1 MQVVVVITFC
11 RSRNSMILFQF
22 STPLEKLY
30 VLKLT
35 VMTVSEVQGICFSTC
50 LEA

>member
-1 MQVVVVITFC
+1 MQVFVITFC
-11 RSRNSMILFQF
+11 SSHNLMFLFQF

-35 VMTVSEVQGICFSTC
+35 VMTVSEVQGIYFSTC
-50 LEA
+50 LVT